1 MTRLKAPI
9 LVLLSTW
16 LGGLGMTWAI
26 PVAPRKSAFRGSDQ
40 DCVRSRRGRR
50 WKNSQSPCQ
59 RTRSIRRSKRSLSK
73 IDLRFRA
80 FPRLWQQPLRQRRE
94 SWVARGTKRKA
105 KRRVAKVPPGSK
117 RAKHPT
123 LKVRK
128 RLRKTAQAQPKTD
141 MTIPGKLPPRFDN
154 GYATTNLESVYKQV
168 KRNNLDL
175 RILREQVIR
184 SEIARANAWSILK
197 PQLSLQGSYTRNEV
211 EAAFNNPLTGD
222 DIVITPQN
230 QLAFQLQ
237 LQWAFLNFQ
246 SIPVLQI
253 AYMSVEQVGHT
264 AKQVRREILF
274 AAARAYYGILLA
286 DGLVDITRRS
296 WEASREHLRIS
307 IARYNA
313 GVAPELV
320 VTRAQLDLAVARQ
333 SWIQAQNGLRNARLA
348 MALLLNRKTFP
359 FRPQR
364 PAPPQLPAGG
374 LNAWMHQARMK
385 RPELQASRIA
395 VRVASKQITSVWMKF
410 LPTVAVLGKFSGI
423 NAAGFAGQNTQWSVT
438 LAATLNIYS
447 GGTRYMELKDAHSKY
462 RQARLELAK
471 SLLSIGNE
479 IRQGNISLLN
489 AKVALQVSRKQLGL
503 ARRSYQLTQERYK
516 TGVAT
521 PVEVTDALT
530 ALRSAE
536 IRVLQE
542 TLNREVAILTLRRA
556 IGMFR
561 KKQ

>member
-9 LVLLSTW
+9 LVLLSIW

-26 PVAPRKSAFRGSDQ
+26 PVAPKKSAVRGSDQ

-59 RTRSIRRSKRSLSK
+59 RTRAIRRSKRSLSK

-80 FPRLWQQPLRQRRE
+80 LPRLWQQPLRQRRK
-94 SWVARGTKRKA
+94 SWVARGSKRKA
-105 KRRVAKVPPGSK
+105 KLRVAKVPPGSK
-117 RAKHPT
+117 RTKRPV

-128 RLRKTAQAQPKTD
+128 RLRKTAQGKPQTD
-141 MTIPGKLPPRFDN
+141 MTLPGKLPPRFDN
-154 GYATTNLESVYKQV
+154 SYARTNIENVYKQLG
-168 KRNNLDL
+168 RNNLDL
-175 RILREQVIR
+175 RILRERVIQ
-184 SEIARANAWSILK
+184 SEIARAKAWSIIK

-222 DIVITPQN
+222 NIVITPQN

-253 AYMSVEQVGHT
+253 AYMAVEQVGHT
-264 AKQVRREILF
+264 AKQVRREVTF

-313 GVAPELV
+313 GVAPELL

-333 SWIQAQNGLRNARLA
+333 NWIQAQNGLRNARLA
-348 MALLLNRKTFP
+348 MALLLNRKSFP

-374 LNAWMHQARMK
+374 LSEWMHQARMK

-395 VRVASKQITSVWMKF
+395 VRIASKQITSVWMKF

-423 NAAGFAGQNTQWSVT
+423 NAAGFAGQTTQWSVT

-447 GGTRYMELKDAHSKY
+447 GGTRYLELKEAHSKY

-471 SLLSIGNE
+471 SRRSIGNE
-479 IRQGNISLLN
+479 IRQGNIALRN
-489 AKVALQVSRKQLGL
+489 AKVALQVARKQLGL

-542 TLNREVAILTLRRA
+542 TLNREVAILTVRRA
-556 IGMFR
+556 IGVFR